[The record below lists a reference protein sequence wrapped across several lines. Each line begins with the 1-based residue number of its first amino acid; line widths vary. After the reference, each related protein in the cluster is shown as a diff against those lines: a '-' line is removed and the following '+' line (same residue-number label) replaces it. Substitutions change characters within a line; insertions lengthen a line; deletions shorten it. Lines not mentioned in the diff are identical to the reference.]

1 MYHTVFVIAIPES
14 DRIPLGYDQKVSSL
28 TDTLGHSFKV
38 NFNII
43 SKKDNWFSSYLPY
56 VEIFALL

>member
-38 NFNII
+38 NLILFQR
-43 SKKDNWFSSYLPY
+43 KKIGIQAIYLMLKY
-56 VEIFALL
+56 LLL